1 MSRGLPGYSTWLD
14 PNFSGC
20 TLASSEPQTF
30 VIFSLYYRLFGGADE
45 QFVVDNIDSIQMEVH
60 VHGFSPLY

>member
-1 MSRGLPGYSTWLD
+1 MFREPSGYSTWLD

-30 VIFSLYYRLFGGADE
+30 VIFSLYYELVGGADE

-60 VHGFSPLY
+60 GFSPLY